1 MFEETQRFSA
11 VLIGSLTAFTGGLS
25 LTVNL
30 VASPLPWWEAAGVA
44 VLLSLAV
51 LGLLALFRL
60 RTVVDHTAIDIRFQP
75 LGLGR
80 RIARDQ
86 IATAA
91 PITYRALADFGG
103 WGVRLGREG
112 WMYNMRGNRAVRI
125 ESRDGTVTFIGSGQP
140 EALLAALR
148 AEPSPDPRSSDQR

>member
-1 MFEETQRFSA
+1 MFRETQRFSP
-11 VLIGSLTAFTGGLS
+11 VLTGTLAAFTGGLI

-30 VASPLPWWEAAGVA
+30 VAGPLPGWEAAGIA
-44 VLLSLAV
+44 VLLSFAV
-51 LGLLALFRL
+51 AGLLALFRL
-60 RTVVDHTAIDIRFQP
+60 RTVVDQTMIDIRLQP

-86 IATAA
+86 ITTAT
-91 PITYRALADFGG
+91 PVTYRPLADFGG

-125 ESRDGTVTFIGSGQP
+125 ECRDGTVTFVGSERP
-140 EALLAALR
+140 EVLLAALR
-148 AEPSPDPRSSDQR
+148 GEPSHDPGRSVQR

>member
-1 MFEETQRFSA
+1 MFEETQRFSP
-11 VLIGSLTAFTGGLS
+11 VLTTSAAALASGLP
-25 LTVNL
+25 L
-30 VASPLPWWEAAGVA
+30 VADLASGSHAWGDMAGRAALMA
-44 VLLSLAV
+44 LAT
-51 LGLLALFRL
+51 LALLLLLRL
-60 RTVVDHTAIDIRFQP
+60 RTVVDHAAIEVRFQP

-86 IATAA
+86 IGTATTV
-91 PITYRALADFGG
+91 TYRPLADFGG
-103 WGVRLGREG
+103 WGIRRGREG

-125 ESRDGTVTFIGSGQP
+125 ESRDGTVTFIGSGRP